1 MKINKFL
8 ALALAGAVA
17 MTTAMSVSVS
27 AAFKSDVA
35 SEAVSA
41 DDKNFIIDAKAAGL
55 KPADINGA
63 TIVVSFEADAT
74 GGFNGGIVMN
84 SKVGGWAQDE
94 ANYSW
99 GDSGKAITAEGAD
112 GKYTLTFKVPD
123 KAFVDEDFAE
133 KAWAQVFVCQWWG
146 KDITVKDVTING
158 KSMAAATEEKKDD
171 TAATDDKKDDTTVT
185 DDKKD
190 DTTVT
195 DDKKDDTTVT
205 DETKVEPVAQK
216 VTVGV
221 TSKKLK
227 AADLAKKA
235 VKFKIG
241 AKAETALTY
250 KSNNKN
256 VTVTKAGKVTVKKG
270 TKKGTYKITVTA
282 AATDAYKTAKKVVK
296 VVVK

>member
-1 MKINKFL
+1 MRINKFF

-17 MTTAMSVSVS
+17 LTSAMSVSVS
-27 AAFKSDVA
+27 AAIKSDIANTSV
-35 SEAVSA
+35 SE
-41 DDKNFIIDAKAAGL
+41 DGKQFYIDLIAAGFNA
-55 KPADINGA
+55 ADVNGA
-63 TIVVSFEADAT
+63 TVVVSFDADET
-74 GGFNGGIVMN
+74 EGFGGGIIMN
-84 SKVGGWAQDE
+84 SQVGGWAQDD

-99 GDSGKAITAEGAD
+99 GNTGKPITSEGAD

-123 KAFVDEDFAE
+123 KAFVDADFAE
-133 KAWAQVFVCQWWG
+133 KSYAQIFVTQWWG
-146 KDITVKDVTING
+146 KDMKINDVTING
-158 KSMAAATEEKKDD
+158 KSIIPAATEE
-171 TAATDDKKDDTTVT
+171 KKDDTTVT

-205 DETKVEPVAQK
+205 DDTKAEPVAQK
-216 VTVGV
+216 ITVGV